1 MRARGAVRV
10 RSGGHYDG
18 NEVRHYDWAVRNLI
32 LGESCAAIARET
44 HGTNGKDASERNVQS
59 QVRKV
64 AQALH
69 MTPQR

>member
-1 MRARGAVRV
+1 
-10 RSGGHYDG
+10 
-18 NEVRHYDWAVRNLI
+18 VRNLI